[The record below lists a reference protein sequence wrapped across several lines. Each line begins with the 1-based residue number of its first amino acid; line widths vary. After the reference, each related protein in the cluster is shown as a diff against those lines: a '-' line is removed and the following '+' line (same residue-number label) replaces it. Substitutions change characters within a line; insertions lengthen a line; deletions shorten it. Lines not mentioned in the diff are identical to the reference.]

1 MPLSWRALVYT
12 PILARAPLTLQQ
24 LKMLFCW
31 CVLLAWCAGPL
42 RAKFSLLNQG
52 KQWESRLA
60 VISAWLLFISL
71 RAQAVRA
78 SKFFGLLFDLVRAP
92 PRASS

>member
-1 MPLSWRALVYT
+1 MPLSWRSART
-12 PILARAPLTLQQ
+12 PILALAHHYRSATAENA
-24 LKMLFCW
+24 
-31 CVLLAWCAGPL
+31 LLLVRFTAWCAGPL

-71 RAQAVRA
+71 RAQAVRRQI
-78 SKFFGLLFDLVRAP
+78 LWVIV
-92 PRASS
+92 

>member
-1 MPLSWRALVYT
+1 LLSRTTNAATAENAL
-12 PILARAPLTLQQ
+12 
-24 LKMLFCW
+24 
-31 CVLLAWCAGPL
+31 LLVRFTAWCAGPL

-71 RAQAVRA
+71 RAQAVRRQI
-78 SKFFGLLFDLVRAP
+78 LWVIV
-92 PRASS
+92 

>member
-1 MPLSWRALVYT
+1 LLAHHWRSATAENAL
-12 PILARAPLTLQQ
+12 
-24 LKMLFCW
+24 
-31 CVLLAWCAGPL
+31 LLVRFTAWCAGPL